1 MDYKSL
7 SSPDLIQQCVTSK
20 SAEAWREFIR
30 RFQPLI
36 AGVVARAAVRW
47 TTVSASLVDDLIQE
61 TYLKL
66 CIDEFRRLREFHS
79 RHENAV
85 YGFLKVVAYNVTM
98 DYFKV
103 LRASKRGADL
113 LSDTDPEVAFQTK
126 GQAGRADDQ
135 VLLREID
142 EVIDRIAAN
151 RRDKTVFL
159 LYYRQGFTAQAIA
172 DVPGIELTAKGV
184 ESCLHRL
191 TVQLREHMSGARR

>member
-1 MDYKSL
+1 MDYKNL
-7 SSPDLIQQCVTSK
+7 SSPDLVQQCVTTK
-20 SAEAWREFIR
+20 AAEAWGEFIR

-36 AGVVARAAVRW
+36 EGVVARTALRW

-66 CIDEFRRLREFHS
+66 CTDEFRRLREFRS
-79 RHENAV
+79 RHEDAV

-103 LRASKRGADL
+103 RQASKRGAGL
-113 LSDTDPEVAFQTK
+113 VSDADPEIAFQTT
-126 GQAGRADDQ
+126 GTAGSADDQ

-142 EVIDRIAAN
+142 EAIDRIAASK
-151 RRDKTVFL
+151 RDKTVFL
-159 LYYRQGFTAQAIA
+159 LYYRQGFTALAIA
-172 DVPGIELTAKGV
+172 QVPGIELTAKGV

-191 TVQLREHMSGARR
+191 TAQLREHMAGTRK

>member
-1 MDYKSL
+1 MDYRSL
-7 SSPDLIQQCVTSK
+7 SSPALIQQCAMGK
-20 SAEAWREFIR
+20 AAEAWREFIR

-36 AGVVARAAVRW
+36 AGVVARAAARW
-47 TTVSASLVDDLIQE
+47 TTVSATLVDDLIQE

-66 CIDEFRRLREFHS
+66 CTDEFRRLREFQS
-79 RHENAV
+79 RHEDAV

-103 LRASKRGADL
+103 RQASKRGADL
-113 LSDTDPEVAFQTK
+113 LTDADPDVAFQTK
-126 GQAGRADDQ
+126 GQSGSADDQ

-142 EVIDRIAAN
+142 EMIDRIAAS

-172 DVPGIELTAKGV
+172 GVPGIDLTAKGV

-191 TVQLREHMSGARR
+191 TVQLREHMAGTRR

>member
-1 MDYKSL
+1 MYYKSL
-7 SSPDLIQQCVTSK
+7 SSPDLIQQCVANK
-20 SAEAWREFIR
+20 AEAWREFIR

-66 CIDEFRRLREFHS
+66 CTDECRRLREFQS
-79 RHENAV
+79 RHDDSV

-103 LRASKRGADL
+103 RQASKRGADL
-113 LSDTDPEVAFQTK
+113 VTDGDPEIAFQTRGK
-126 GQAGRADDQ
+126 AGKADDQ

-142 EVIDRIAAN
+142 EIIDRITES

-172 DVPGIELTAKGV
+172 EIPGIDLTAKGV

-191 TVQLREHMSGARR
+191 TVQLRERVAGTRR

>member
-1 MDYKSL
+1 MDYRSL
-7 SSPDLIQQCVTSK
+7 SSPDLIRQCVANK
-20 SAEAWREFIR
+20 AEAWREFIR

-66 CIDEFRRLREFHS
+66 CTNECRRLREFQS
-79 RHENAV
+79 RHDDSV

-103 LRASKRGADL
+103 RQASKRGADL
-113 LSDTDPEVAFQTK
+113 VTDADPEIAFQTRGK
-126 GQAGRADDQ
+126 AGGADDQ

-142 EVIDRIAAN
+142 EIIDRITES
-151 RRDKTVFL
+151 RRDKAVFL

-172 DVPGIELTAKGV
+172 EIPGIDLTAKGV

-191 TVQLREHMSGARR
+191 TVQLRERVAGTRR